1 MNWKM
6 KGQKYFDLGSKAYKL
21 KWSRLTKDAIRE
33 HHCASNIK
41 TQYLPV
47 MEFSIS
53 EFDINQH
60 TFYCLFMAYHGV

>member
-1 MNWKM
+1 M
-6 KGQKYFDLGSKAYKL
+6 KGQVPRHTNS
-21 KWSRLTKDAIRE
+21 SRLTKDAIRE